1 MGGKC
6 SNCPSSSLL
15 CRCTFPSADVAAKA
29 LLDKHSLQPKIIIV
43 AIIFIVFVIAIIVV
57 VVMVVIVTDK
67 DY

>member
-15 CRCTFPSADVAAKA
+15 CCCTFPPADVAAKA
-29 LLDKHSLQPKIIIV
+29 LLDKHSLQPKIIV
-43 AIIFIVFVIAIIVV
+43 AIIIFIVFIIAIIVV
-57 VVMVVIVTDK
+57 VIMVVTDT